1 MRKRNI
7 IKILLLLVIC
17 IIAAAGCSKNGR
29 AAGSQIYYTD
39 SERSMLVEKS
49 YKLEGKTAEEQVKNI
64 LEKLQKKTDNIDYQ
78 TVFIRNVKIKKWS
91 LKDKKLT
98 IHFNEE
104 YHELSATE
112 ELLLRAAVVQS
123 VGAVDG
129 VDCVRF
135 MIGHEPLQDQQGEII
150 GYMRPDDFVQNTG
163 SSLHSLQKETLLL
176 YFGNKKGDRLVK
188 EKVNVRYNSNTSREK
203 ALIEQLIKGPDSDN
217 ETAVIP
223 AGTKVLGVSVK
234 DNICYVNLDDGFM
247 DTTNVLN
254 AEIPVYAIVNSV
266 IDGSSISRVQI
277 LVNGQTDIQYMGK
290 VDLSKPLSRN
300 PNIVEGE

>member
-1 MRKRNI
+1 MKKSKM
-7 IKILLLLVIC
+7 IKILLLLAIC
-17 IIAAAGCSKNGR
+17 IITVAGCKKKGQADGPR
-29 AAGSQIYYTD
+29 ICYTD
-39 SERSMLVEKS
+39 SERSMLVEKT
-49 YKLEGKTAEEQVKNI
+49 YKLEGKTAKEQVGNVLK
-64 LEKLQKKTDNIDYQ
+64 KMQKKTDNIDYQ
-78 TVFIRNVKIKKWS
+78 SVFIRGVRIQKWS

-104 YHELSATE
+104 YHELSGTE

-123 VGAVDG
+123 AGQIDG
-129 VDCVRF
+129 VDSVRF
-135 MIGHEPLQDQQGEII
+135 MIGKEPLADQQGEII
-150 GYMRPDDFVQNTG
+150 GYMRPEDFVENTG
-163 SSLHSLQKETLLL
+163 SSLHSSQKETLLL
-176 YFGNKKGDRLVK
+176 YFGNKQGDRLVK
-188 EKVNVRYNSNTSREK
+188 EKVNVRYNSNMSRER

-223 AGTKVLGVSVK
+223 SGTKVLGVSVK
-234 DNICYVNLDDGFM
+234 DNICYVNLDEGFM
-247 DTTNVLN
+247 DTTNVLD

-277 LVNGQTDIQYMGK
+277 LVNGETDIQYMGK

>member
-1 MRKRNI
+1 
-7 IKILLLLVIC
+7 
-17 IIAAAGCSKNGR
+17 
-29 AAGSQIYYTD
+29 
-39 SERSMLVEKS
+39 
-49 YKLEGKTAEEQVKNI
+49 
-64 LEKLQKKTDNIDYQ
+64 
-78 TVFIRNVKIKKWS
+78 
-91 LKDKKLT
+91 
-98 IHFNEE
+98 
-104 YHELSATE
+104 
-112 ELLLRAAVVQS
+112 
-123 VGAVDG
+123 
-129 VDCVRF
+129 